1 MKTTDIKLVVCDLD
15 HTLLHNNKKISKESA
30 EYLIHLQQRGLK
42 LAIATG
48 RFLSETEPYIKQL
61 QLAKYGGYAIT
72 SNGTTIHDIR
82 NKTDESFEKL
92 KKEETDSLI
101 KLGKQF
107 RLNMYVHIND
117 TYYVQGTRILKTI
130 YRLVRI
136 FIPILRIFLTGRAD
150 YVLYR
155 LSHLK
160 LTSDITSVLDSK
172 DLHKIC
178 FISLTGKLPD
188 FEKEVLRLYSN
199 KYHFFTVNSVATE
212 LVHSSVSKKTATQH
226 ICRKLNLTMDNV
238 IAFGDSG
245 NDESLLAAAKIG
257 VTMKNGYKH
266 TVKIAKLLSDKTN
279 NEDGVID
286 YLRKLKIG

>member
-42 LAIATG
+42 LAVATG
-48 RFLSETEPYIKQL
+48 RFLSETQPYIEQL

-72 SNGTTIHDIR
+72 SNGTTIHDIK
-82 NKTDESFEKL
+82 NKRELSFEKL
-92 KKEETDSLI
+92 KKDEVDALV
-101 KLGKQF
+101 KLGKKYN
-107 RLNMYVHIND
+107 LNIYVHIND
-117 TYYVQGTRILKTI
+117 TYYVQGTTILKTI

-160 LTSDITSVLDSK
+160 LTSNISEVLDHK

-178 FISLTGKLPD
+178 YISLAGHLPE
-188 FEKEVLRLYSN
+188 FEKEVMKLYGN
-199 KYHFFTVNSVATE
+199 KYHFFTVNNVATE
-212 LVHSSVSKKTATQH
+212 LVHLSVSKKNATQY
-226 ICRKLNLTMDNV
+226 ICKELGISMDNV

-266 TVKIAKLLSDKTN
+266 TVAKATLLSDKTN